1 MLTTEEVWVNAGY
14 AKTDE
19 SDTSAMYVAAIL
31 VCGGLVSFA
40 YVWMNPI

>member
-19 SDTSAMYVAAIL
+19 SDTSALCIAAIL
-31 VCGGLVSFA
+31 ICGGLVSFA
-40 YVWMNPI
+40 YFWINPM